1 MNDGR
6 AISGSERL
14 PWLTDDVPAA
24 SRRGARWSKAW
35 LIPAILLIAAVS
47 YWFGTQSWQLGTSPP
62 ATSTPPVRS
71 SQTVTL
77 PDAQVAEPAAPE
89 VTQSPQPQVAP
100 VPVPAMPRISS
111 GPVERVRQQPKAS
124 EAAAADSDEATD
136 EKPAETKVD
145 PLALW
150 PVRVTDGAS
159 GRLVRV
165 GTFRTVHQAKKGWWA
180 IVRLNPSLKRLQAL
194 VVPVPSLRNSQ
205 TYYRLQMGTSSQAH
219 SEVLCQRMRMIG
231 QSCVVIDERDAA
243 AK

>member
-14 PWLTDDVPAA
+14 PWLADDVRPAR
-24 SRRGARWSKAW
+24 RRGVRLSW
-35 LIPAILLIAAVS
+35 LLILAGTLAVAGIS
-47 YWFGTQSWQLGTSPP
+47 YWFGARGWQANVPPP
-62 ATSTPPVRS
+62 ATSAPPVRT
-71 SQTVTL
+71 SQTVAL
-77 PDAQVAEPAAPE
+77 PDAQPAQPE
-89 VTQSPQPQVAP
+89 VTQSPQPEVAP
-100 VPVPAMPRISS
+100 VAVPAMPRIASP
-111 GPVERVRQQPKAS
+111 GTVRSRPETKPA
-124 EAAAADSDEATD
+124 EAATD
-136 EKPAETKVD
+136 ESVAEDTATEAKAD

-165 GTFRTVHQAKKGWWA
+165 GTFRTIHQAKKGWWA

-205 TYYRLQMGTSSQAH
+205 TYYRLQMGTTSQAH

-231 QSCVVIDERDAA
+231 QSCVVIDDRDVA